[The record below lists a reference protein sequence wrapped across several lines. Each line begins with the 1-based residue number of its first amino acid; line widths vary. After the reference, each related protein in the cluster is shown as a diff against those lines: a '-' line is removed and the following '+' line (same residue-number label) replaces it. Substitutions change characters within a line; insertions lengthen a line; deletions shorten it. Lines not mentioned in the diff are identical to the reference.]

1 MYILLVLTP
10 IRDTYHTYTS
20 PILDSMEAVR
30 ELSKQFPRSLL
41 FTLCLNK
48 RALTESLELKG
59 IVPPVEGGC
68 LITLAPGG

>member
-20 PILDSMEAVR
+20 PILATMEGVQ
-30 ELSKQFPRSLL
+30 ELAKQYPRSVL

-48 RALTESLELKG
+48 QALTGYQELKAAVHAADVG
-59 IVPPVEGGC
+59 S
-68 LITLAPGG
+68 LITVKYGV

>member
-20 PILDSMEAVR
+20 PILDSTEAVR

-48 RALTESLELKG
+48 QALTESLDLRG
-59 IVPPVEGGC
+59 VVRPADVDSQIIVK
-68 LITLAPGG
+68 PGV